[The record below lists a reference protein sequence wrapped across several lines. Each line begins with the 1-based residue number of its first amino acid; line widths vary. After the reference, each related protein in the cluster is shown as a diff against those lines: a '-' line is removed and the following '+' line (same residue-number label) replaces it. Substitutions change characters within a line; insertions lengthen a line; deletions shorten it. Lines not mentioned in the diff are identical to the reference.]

1 MIMTNN
7 EELYEKLLY
16 LRTHGITR
24 ESKFM
29 KGNPDGP
36 WYYEQIGL
44 GMNYRITDIQAS
56 LGISQLTHLDEFISR
71 RHELAKRYNEALSDL
86 PITTPYM
93 HPETY
98 SAFHLYVI
106 RLKLNEI
113 NKTRK
118 EVFELLRKKGIS
130 VNVHY
135 IPVHIQPY
143 YKKQGF
149 EYGLYPEAE
158 NYYEA
163 AITLP
168 LYPSMTEMEQN
179 RVIESLYESLK

>member
-1 MIMTNN
+1 M
-7 EELYEKLLY
+7 E
-16 LRTHGITR
+16 
-24 ESKFM
+24 
-29 KGNPDGP
+29 GNPDGP

-71 RHELAKRYNEALSDL
+71 RHELAKIYNEALSDL

-98 SAFHLYVI
+98 SAFHLYVV
-106 RLKLNEI
+106 RLKLDKI
-113 NKTRK
+113 KKTRK
-118 EVFELLRKKGIS
+118 EVFESLRKNGIG

-135 IPVHIQPY
+135 IPVHTQPY
-143 YKKQGF
+143 YRRLGF
-149 EYGLYPEAE
+149 SYGQFPEAE
-158 NYYEA
+158 KYYEE

-179 RVIESLYESLK
+179 MVIESLSKLLK